1 MPRRVAGIVLRPAA
15 APAGPPRLHLWRPT
29 LIASGDFIA
38 GADVFYRGAGASLG
52 LGLPLAPRFSLE
64 PAVSLNWRGV
74 NQCEQLVP
82 GCNFFP
88 KPQPPET
95 TITVALLYHPFPA
108 ATLRPFV
115 EAGGGAEDTPDYSG
129 GWRRVLFFGGGA
141 SLPLGVWGLR
151 FRPEVRIF
159 AEHPLTGT
167 PFQLMVGLSR
177 TF

>member
-52 LGLPLAPRFSLE
+52 LGLPLAARFSLE

-82 GCNFFP
+82 GCNLFP
-88 KPQPPET
+88 KPEPPET

-108 ATLRPFV
+108 ATLRPFL
-115 EAGGGAEDTPDYSG
+115 EAGGGAENTPNYS
-129 GWRRVLFFGGGA
+129 
-141 SLPLGVWGLR
+141 
-151 FRPEVRIF
+151 
-159 AEHPLTGT
+159 LTG
-167 PFQLMVGLSR
+167 
-177 TF
+177 